1 MVRRAPGADVGV
13 NVLLV
18 GAGGHAKAVYEAV
31 VATGDSVT
39 AYADVRPAGW
49 LAARHW
55 VDDQAADREE
65 PNTLVVIGIGGATPE
80 SLRSRLAVLER
91 YVQKG
96 RTAPTVMHRTAC
108 VSPAAVLGPGVTVLA
123 GAVVQPSAEIGRGA
137 IVNTRAVVEHD
148 STIGAGSHVAPGAV
162 VLGDCVIGECVMIGA
177 GAVVL
182 PGSAVPDD
190 TLIPALSRYP
200 R

>member
-1 MVRRAPGADVGV
+1 M

-31 VATGDSVT
+31 VAAGDSVT

-49 LAARHW
+49 LATHRCL
-55 VDDQAADREE
+55 DDQAADREE
-65 PNTLVVIGIGGATPE
+65 PDTAVVIGIGGVTPE
-80 SLRSRLAVLER
+80 GLRARLVVLDR
-91 YVQKG
+91 HVQRG
-96 RTAPTVMHRTAC
+96 RAAPTVMHRTAC
-108 VSPAAVLGPGVTVLA
+108 VSPTAALGPGVTVLA

>member
-1 MVRRAPGADVGV
+1 M

-31 VATGDSVT
+31 VASGDSVT
-39 AYADVRPAGW
+39 AYADPRPATW
-49 LAARHW
+49 LTTHHCS
-55 VDDQAADREE
+55 DDQTADREE
-65 PNTLVVIGIGGATPE
+65 PDTAVVIGIGGVKPE
-80 SLRSRLAVLER
+80 SLRTRLLVLDR
-91 YVQKG
+91 YIEKG
-96 RTAPTVMHRTAC
+96 RAAPTVMHRTAC
-108 VSPAAVLGPGVTVLA
+108 VSPTAVLGPGVTVLA
-123 GAVVQPSAEIGRGA
+123 GAVVQPAAEIGRGA

-148 STIGAGSHVAPGAV
+148 STVGAGSHVAPGAI
-162 VLGDCVIGECVMIGA
+162 VLADCMIGECVMIGA

-182 PGSAVPDD
+182 PASSVPDD